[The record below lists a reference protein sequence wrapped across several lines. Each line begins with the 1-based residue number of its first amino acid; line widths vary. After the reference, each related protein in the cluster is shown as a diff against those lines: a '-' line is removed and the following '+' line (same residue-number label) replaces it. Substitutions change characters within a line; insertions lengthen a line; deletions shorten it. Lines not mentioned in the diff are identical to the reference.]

1 MLMNEERKQIVEY
14 GRKLFQSGLCKGT
27 AGNISVFDRESGLM
41 AISPSGIDYMDIK
54 VDDIVI
60 MNTSGKVVDGNC
72 KPSSEYNMHLAVYD
86 TSDAAAVVHAHSMYC
101 TTFACMNQPIK
112 AIHYGIASARTHLI
126 PVVPYAT
133 YGSLELAEM
142 VKASMKDYTGLTLL
156 LANHGIITWGNSLA
170 QAYNV
175 CENAEL
181 CAEIMWRCQCAGQA
195 VILSESE
202 INKVINKFE
211 NYGQAAAEKK
221 GY

>member
-1 MLMNEERKQIVEY
+1 
-14 GRKLFQSGLCKGT
+14 
-27 AGNISVFDRESGLM
+27 M

-112 AIHYGIASARTHLI
+112 AIHYGIASAHTHLI

-142 VKASMKDYTGLTLL
+142 VKASMKDYTGLALL